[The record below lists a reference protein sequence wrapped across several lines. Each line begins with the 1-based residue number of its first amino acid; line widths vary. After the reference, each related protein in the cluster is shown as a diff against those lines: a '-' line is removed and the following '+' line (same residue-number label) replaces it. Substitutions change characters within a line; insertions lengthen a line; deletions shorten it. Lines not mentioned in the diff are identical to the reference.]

1 MKTNK
6 WNLNSNQS
14 DFMIRAKNT
23 IIAFLDTSFNNL
35 SSSIVISNDQL
46 IDVNVEFILDVNKKE
61 GKLEHIDSSLN
72 LKDYINTSDY
82 PFVTFKSTSFEKIN
96 NNINFVKGN
105 LTINNIT
112 KAVELDTKIVEI
124 ETNTESS
131 KVLVEISG
139 EINRQDFK
147 LYSNSNQLN
156 NGILIG
162 YNINIM
168 ANLEF
173 ETNTTQC

>member
-1 MKTNK
+1 
-6 WNLNSNQS
+6 
-14 DFMIRAKNT
+14 
-23 IIAFLDTSFNNL
+23 
-35 SSSIVISNDQL
+35 
-46 IDVNVEFILDVNKKE
+46 
-61 GKLEHIDSSLN
+61 
-72 LKDYINTSDY
+72 
-82 PFVTFKSTSFEKIN
+82 
-96 NNINFVKGN
+96 